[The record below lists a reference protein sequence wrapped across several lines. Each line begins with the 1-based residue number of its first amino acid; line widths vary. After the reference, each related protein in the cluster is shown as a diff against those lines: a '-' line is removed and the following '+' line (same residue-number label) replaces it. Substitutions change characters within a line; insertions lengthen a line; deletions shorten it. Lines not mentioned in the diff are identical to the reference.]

1 MNDITEAWG
10 QPFRYKQGVDVL
22 PTWQQNQNL
31 DSGQNLANWIDEGYS
46 KNSLIYACIEEIA
59 TSFAELSPQ
68 LLLPDSRG
76 ELQEQEAHEVL
87 ELLADPNESMDG
99 YEFLATAAT
108 HHRAAGNVYIHKV
121 RRSNVP
127 DRNRSFRAVK
137 ELQLI
142 RPDYVTIK
150 PGTRREDDLFEVS
163 ISGQV
168 KARLPRRDVIHWR
181 TRNLTNDFYGLS
193 AVALLIYEGNVDS
206 EMTKFDWAFFRNA
219 GVPMGILK
227 TAKKPTPDEA
237 RELKGA
243 FRRMFNGMKKWFE
256 VMILP
261 AEGASY
267 EQLGLPIKDMEMP
280 GTRAHVE
287 SRICSVFGVPP
298 ILVGARVGLEA
309 AGGLTTTSIEG
320 SQFSFWSE
328 TMSPLA
334 HSWSSRVTQELFSEY
349 RTPQQ
354 RGAVLGLDMSHVKA
368 LQEDNSDRL
377 KTALEMVKS
386 GGWTINQA
394 LDAVGLPAVDGADFY
409 VRALNQVVET
419 PVTASINGRRAA
431 AMLLEPVVKQRTV
444 RERLAE
450 RAEAG
455 LAEFFEGQAR
465 RVVSRL
471 PKSVK
476 ALDVGDLVPPEE
488 EELLRK
494 ALLGFWSEAI
504 EQGWQIGGAE
514 VGLPPGFDPVDPRVV
529 RLLED
534 GGARITGIT
543 EETRKQVQQA
553 LLVARNEGL
562 SVRQTARLLEDL
574 PAFSRSR
581 AQMVARTELGTAD
594 NLAAVSRYREAGFTH
609 VQVFD
614 GDGDPGC
621 AAANGAIWTIEEFE
635 ANPLEHPNCVRSRAP
650 IIPSEQAGNG
660 AHEIKEARCPECG
673 RLLAKDVRGATIRCP
688 KCKNEARFGVAV

>member
-1 MNDITEAWG
+1 
-10 QPFRYKQGVDVL
+10 
-22 PTWQQNQNL
+22 
-31 DSGQNLANWIDEGYS
+31 
-46 KNSLIYACIEEIA
+46 
-59 TSFAELSPQ
+59 
-68 LLLPDSRG
+68 
-76 ELQEQEAHEVL
+76 
-87 ELLADPNESMDG
+87 
-99 YEFLATAAT
+99 
-108 HHRAAGNVYIHKV
+108 V
-121 RRSNVP
+121 RRSRVP
-127 DRNRSFRAVK
+127 DRNAGFRNVK

-150 PGTRREDDLFEVS
+150 PGQRREDDIFEVS

-168 KARLPRRDVIHWR
+168 KARLPRRDVMHWR

-193 AVALLIYEGNVDS
+193 PIALLVYEGNVDA

-237 RELKGA
+237 KELKGA
-243 FRRMFNGMKKWFE
+243 FRRMFNGMRKWFE

-261 AEGASY
+261 AEGADY
-267 EQLGLPIKDMEMP
+267 QQLGLPIKDMEMP

-309 AGGLTTTSIEG
+309 AGGLTTTSIAG

-334 HSWSSRVTQELFSEY
+334 RSWASRMTQELFSEY

-354 RGAVLGLDMSHVKA
+354 RGAVLGLDLSRVKA

-377 KTALEMVKS
+377 KVADTLIRNGGFTVNEALA
-386 GGWTINQA
+386 Q
-394 LDAVGLPAVDGADFY
+394 VGLPAIDGADFY

-419 PVTASINGRRAA
+419 PVLASINGRRAA
-431 AMLLEPVVKQRTV
+431 AMLIEPEVKQRTT
-444 RERLAE
+444 RERLIE

-455 LAEFFEGQAR
+455 LAEFFEGQAQ
-465 RVVSRL
+465 RVVARL

-476 ALDVGDLVPPEE
+476 ALDVGDLLPPEE

-494 ALLGFWSEAI
+494 ALLGFWSEAV
-504 EQGWQIGGAE
+504 EQGWEIGGVEA
-514 VGLPPGFDPVDPRVV
+514 GLPPGIDHGDPRVV
-529 RLLED
+529 RLLAD
-534 GGARITGIT
+534 GGERIGGIT
-543 EETRKQVQQA
+543 EETRRQVQQA

-562 SVRQTARLLEDL
+562 STRQTARLLQDL

-650 IIPSEQAGNG
+650 VIQEAGNG
-660 AHEIKEARCPECG
+660 AHEIKEARCPECN
-673 RLLAKDVRGATIRCP
+673 RLLAKDVVGAVIRCP
-688 KCKNEARFGVAV
+688 KCKNEARFGVTV